1 MEKTKFDPVDRRA
14 FLKLMGG
21 ACMITF
27 VPPFLGLPLPLAFA
41 GEGAPGKEPAR
52 TGIVY
57 SPVYKKHLTGAGHP
71 ERPERCDAI
80 MEALASDKQ
89 LTFKSIEPRA
99 ATDAEIRTCHTEGYL
114 ATVKRDITSGAG
126 SLSTGDTAVCKDSLA
141 AALLAAGGT
150 LSAVDAVFESKAK
163 NAFCVVRPPGHHA
176 TPMKGMGFCVFNN
189 AAIAARYA
197 QKKHKIAKVMIVDWD
212 VHHGNGTQDIF
223 YEDGSV
229 FYFST
234 HQSPWYPGTGRADET
249 GAGKGKGC
257 TLNCPFPAGA
267 GKNEIVGAFKD
278 KLLPAAEKF
287 KPELVLI
294 SAGFDSR
301 IGDPLG
307 RFRLT
312 DDDFRELTL
321 IMMGVAREH
330 AGGRIV
336 SMLEGGYNL
345 EGLASASAAHVNALC
360 GR

>member
-1 MEKTKFDPVDRRA
+1 MISFAPS
-14 FLKLMGG
+14 FLR
-21 ACMITF
+21 
-27 VPPFLGLPLPLAFA
+27 LPLAFA
-41 GEGAPGKEPAR
+41 GEGAPGKGPAR
-52 TGIVY
+52 TGLVY

-80 MEALASDKQ
+80 MDALAADKQ

-99 ATDAEIRTCHTEGYL
+99 ATDAEILACHTEVYL
-114 ATVKRDITSGAG
+114 AAVKRDITSGAA

-150 LSAVDAVFESKAK
+150 LSAVDAVFESKVK

-176 TPMKGMGFCVFNN
+176 TSAKGMGFCVFNN
-189 AAIAARYA
+189 AAVAARYA
-197 QKKHKIAKVMIVDWD
+197 QKKYKIGKVMIVDWD

-223 YEDGSV
+223 YDDGSV

-257 TLNCPFPAGA
+257 TLNCPFPAGS
-267 GKNEIVGAFKD
+267 GKKEIVGAFQD
-278 KLLPAAEKF
+278 KLVPAANKF

-307 RFRLT
+307 MFTLT
-312 DDDFRELTL
+312 DEDFAELTR
-321 IMMGVAREH
+321 IMMNIARDH
-330 AGGRIV
+330 AEGRVV
-336 SMLEGGYNL
+336 SVLEGGYAL
-345 EGLASASAAHVNALC
+345 RGLASASAAHVKALC
-360 GR
+360 GQ